1 MTNSAQFQTE
11 QTPDTFELIS
21 DRLAMNASGL
31 QFGEIAVVCKIHNG
45 KIVKTTYSRTEMKQT
60 NFPG

>member
-21 DRLAMNASGL
+21 DKLAETAHGL
-31 QFGEIAVVCKIHNG
+31 QFGEFGVVCKMHNG

-60 NFPG
+60 NFSG